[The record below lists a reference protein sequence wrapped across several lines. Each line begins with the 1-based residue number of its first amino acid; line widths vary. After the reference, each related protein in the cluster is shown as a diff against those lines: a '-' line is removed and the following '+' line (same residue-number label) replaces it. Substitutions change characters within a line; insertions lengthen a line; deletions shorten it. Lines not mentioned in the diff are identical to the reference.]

1 MKGGVGT
8 RFGQRVGL
16 LSLILAW
23 LVVGC
28 DRKDDEARVK
38 SVEELTAERERLSAQ
53 SVEELTAERERLDA
67 TVFADEVAAQRH
79 EEVFVELWDK
89 LRKEDPFKVFRGFQ
103 FDELVLGTASPVK
116 GPNDWGVEGIK
127 PVLLG
132 EPRRKLSRD
141 DFIALLGTL
150 ESSGWKIQ
158 QTEWHHSRFEPAT
171 GDTPAR
177 SVVSFEI
184 HAHLRNDTQPL
195 MVRGKLRITWKPGK
209 KIMPGVIEGQDVQL
223 IARKGSPVFSELMVV
238 DPRRDAPRRFPRTS
252 PILVQDLDGD
262 GFSEIVAAGCNLVY
276 WNRGGMR
283 FEKGDFLA
291 HPITRP
297 AEAGILADFTGD
309 GIVDYIGGSV
319 DDGSLLLFMGAE
331 GGSFPHPPLKCFPQ
345 SLSHLHALTAGDID
359 GDGVLDLFVG
369 QWKAPYKGGAMPT
382 PYYDANDGHPDY
394 LLRNEGGGKFTDI
407 TSQSGLAALRNRRT
421 FSASFLDLDGD
432 DDLDLAVVADF
443 SGLDLYRNRGDGTF
457 ENATATMVD
466 QRHGFG
472 MSHTF
477 DDWNGDGNLDLYMV
491 GMSSTTARRL
501 DGLGL
506 GRKGFEDYSRMRAP
520 MAYGNRLY
528 LGDGQGKFSMS
539 PLAESAS
546 RTGWSW
552 GCTSRDFDLD
562 GDPDLYVAN
571 GHLSGSSA
579 KDYCTRFWCHDVYTG
594 NSKPDPL
601 LDDLFTK
608 ELGLKLGREFSWNG
622 FEHNVLYLNQP
633 GAGFLNVGFLLGV
646 GFEYDSRAV
655 ISDDLDADGRPDLL
669 VVEYRTDTQS
679 QRLRVYRNNHES
691 DRHWIGIRVG
701 RLAAAKGESVHGAV
715 VTARAGEQKWTKPV
729 VTGDSF
735 TAQHSSLVHFGL
747 GEVEAVDALVIRW
760 PSGKETEIENP
771 EVDRYH

>member
-1 MKGGVGT
+1 
-8 RFGQRVGL
+8 
-16 LSLILAW
+16 
-23 LVVGC
+23 
-28 DRKDDEARVK
+28 
-38 SVEELTAERERLSAQ
+38 
-53 SVEELTAERERLDA
+53 
-67 TVFADEVAAQRH
+67 
-79 EEVFVELWDK
+79 
-89 LRKEDPFKVFRGFQ
+89 
-103 FDELVLGTASPVK
+103 
-116 GPNDWGVEGIK
+116 
-127 PVLLG
+127 
-132 EPRRKLSRD
+132 
-141 DFIALLGTL
+141 
-150 ESSGWKIQ
+150 
-158 QTEWHHSRFEPAT
+158 
-171 GDTPAR
+171 
-177 SVVSFEI
+177 
-184 HAHLRNDTQPL
+184 
-195 MVRGKLRITWKPGK
+195 
-209 KIMPGVIEGQDVQL
+209 
-223 IARKGSPVFSELMVV
+223 
-238 DPRRDAPRRFPRTS
+238 
-252 PILVQDLDGD
+252 
-262 GFSEIVAAGCNLVY
+262 
-276 WNRGGMR
+276 
-283 FEKGDFLA
+283 
-291 HPITRP
+291 
-297 AEAGILADFTGD
+297 
-309 GIVDYIGGSV
+309 
-319 DDGSLLLFMGAE
+319 
-331 GGSFPHPPLKCFPQ
+331 
-345 SLSHLHALTAGDID
+345 
-359 GDGVLDLFVG
+359 
-369 QWKAPYKGGAMPT
+369 
-382 PYYDANDGHPDY
+382 
-394 LLRNEGGGKFTDI
+394 
-407 TSQSGLAALRNRRT
+407 
-421 FSASFLDLDGD
+421 
-432 DDLDLAVVADF
+432 
-443 SGLDLYRNRGDGTF
+443 
-457 ENATATMVD
+457 
-466 QRHGFG
+466 
-472 MSHTF
+472 
-477 DDWNGDGNLDLYMV
+477 
-491 GMSSTTARRL
+491 
-501 DGLGL
+501 
-506 GRKGFEDYSRMRAP
+506 

-633 GAGFLNVGFLLGV
+633 GTGFLNVGFLLGV

-701 RLAAAKGESVHGAV
+701 RLAAANGESVHGAV